1 MKSALYLLLILILL
15 HSSSNYCQ
23 TKKVE
28 SLQNIHKTY
37 NDLLKDF
44 VKKGMVNY
52 KEMRADKRLEEYTK
66 ILSGVDPDR
75 LTSSN
80 EKLAFWINA
89 YNAFTL
95 KIVCDNYP
103 VESIVDIGSGGL
115 VVGHVLSTT
124 VWDKDFIIINKKN
137 YSLNDIEHKIIREK
151 FKEPRI
157 HFALVCASISCPPLR
172 NEAFTAEKLDDQL
185 NDQAKT
191 FLNDN
196 SKNVFNQKNHEAKIS
211 KLFDWYGDD
220 FGENEEQLLKYFAKY
235 LSEKIAD
242 DLKKYSAKW
251 KIDYLDYNWNLN
263 ELK

>member
-1 MKSALYLLLILILL
+1 MKQKTFIKSLLIFFCVLTFKI
-15 HSSSNYCQ
+15 SAQYFPD
-23 TKKVE
+23 
-28 SLQNIHKTY
+28 NIHNEFTEI
-37 NDLLKDF
+37 LKSN
-44 VKKGMVNY
+44 VKNGKVDY
-52 KEMRADKRLEEYTK
+52 KNLCKNKRFESY
-66 ILSGVDPDR
+66 LSVLSSTDPFS
-75 LTSSN
+75 LKSEN

-115 VVGHVLSTT
+115 VVGNVLGTT
-124 VWDKDFIIINKKN
+124 VWDKNFITINKKK

-172 NEAFTAEKLDDQL
+172 NEAFTAENLDEQL

-191 FLNDN
+191 FLNDK
-196 SKNVFNQKNHEAKIS
+196 SKNVFDLNKRVAKIS
-211 KLFDWYGDD
+211 KVLDWYGDD
-220 FGENEEQLLKYFAKY
+220 FAGNDEELLRYLSKY
-235 LSEKIAD
+235 LPPKIAD
-242 DLKKYSAKW
+242 DLKNYTGKW

-263 ELK
+263 EVK

>member
-1 MKSALYLLLILILL
+1 MKLKTFNKSLAILFCVLAFNLYAQYPSDNL
-15 HSSSNYCQ
+15 HKEF
-23 TKKVE
+23 TKVLGLNVKNGKV
-28 SLQNIHKTY
+28 
-37 NDLLKDF
+37 D
-44 VKKGMVNY
+44 Y
-52 KEMRADKRLEEYTK
+52 KNLCADKRFESYLQL
-66 ILSGVDPDR
+66 LSSTDPSLFKSDI
-75 LTSSN
+75 

-115 VVGHVLSTT
+115 VVGHVLGTT
-124 VWDKDFIIINKKN
+124 VWDDEFITINKKK

-172 NEAFTAEKLDDQL
+172 NEAFTADNLNEQL
-185 NDQAKT
+185 NNQAKN

-196 SKNVFNQKNHEAKIS
+196 SKNIFDLKNRRAKIS
-211 KLFDWYGDD
+211 KVLDWYGDD
-220 FGENEEQLLKYFAKY
+220 FAANDEELLKYLSKY
-235 LSEKIAD
+235 LPQKVSD
-242 DLKKYSAKW
+242 DLKNHTEKW
-251 KIDYLDYNWNLN
+251 KIDYLDYDWNLN